1 MNSMTVINQLGEEL
15 ELVLS
20 EPEKTGLLVDSI
32 KGLGEPDVKSN
43 TTAVGL
49 SDYTRLN
56 SARFQPRQ
64 IEIKLL
70 YYGND
75 IEASRL
81 TAYKY
86 FPSKGI
92 VSLIFKT
99 DYREV
104 ECTGIVEKHDPII
117 FSKECGCTISIKC
130 PDPFLYGL
138 DTYVTVFDG
147 IEPLFHFPFS
157 DAPEDELQFGN
168 IRIIKHKSVY
178 YVGEA
183 ETGVTINI
191 HCLGIVRDLVIYNV
205 DTGQQLG
212 IRDDI
217 LEQLLG
223 SSLMEEDDVIIT
235 TMKNHKAAYL
245 IRNGITHN
253 IINAISKRVGMN
265 DWFELVSGDN
275 IFTYTASTG
284 DLDVMMNIKHR
295 ILYKGV

>member
-1 MNSMTVINQLGEEL
+1 MIVINQLGEEL
-15 ELVLS
+15 ELILS

-32 KGLGEPDVKSN
+32 KGLGEPDVKIN
-43 TTAVGL
+43 MTAVGL
-49 SDYTRLN
+49 TDYTRLN
-56 SARFQPRQ
+56 SARYQPRT
-64 IEIKLL
+64 IEIKLI

-86 FPSKGI
+86 FSSKEI
-92 VSLIFKT
+92 VTLIFKT

-104 ECTGIVEKHDPII
+104 ECTGIVEKNDPII

-130 PDPFLYGL
+130 PDPFLYGAGVH
-138 DTYVTVFDG
+138 TTVFDA
-147 IEPLFHFPFS
+147 IEPLFKFPFS

-168 IRIIKHKSVY
+168 IRIIKNKSVY

-191 HCLGIVRDLVIYNV
+191 YCLGIIRNLTIYNIG
-205 DTGQQLG
+205 TGQQLG

-223 SSLMEEDDVIIT
+223 SSLMEGDDVTIVTI
-235 TMKNHKAAYL
+235 KNHKSAYL
-245 IRNGITHN
+245 TRNGVTYN
-253 IINAISKRVGMN
+253 IINAISKRTGVN
-265 DWFELVSGDN
+265 DWFELTSGDN

-284 DLDVMMNIKHR
+284 DMDVMMNIKHR
-295 ILYKGV
+295 VLYKGV